1 MSEFGSTQPRS
12 LPTARA
18 QAWCPLG
25 VVATEPHSHAQHV
38 ILWLRSA
45 PSKNERYIYSGILLS
60 R

>member
-45 PSKNERYIYSGILLS
+45 PSKNESYIYSGILLS